1 MADHV
6 THRTTLTPAH
16 APEADAVVEVVRSV
30 AAAPAGG
37 LPPVPVEGELSVD
50 WAFSDGDG
58 LGLLAAWAKP
68 SVVDAGD
75 GLFAALSDPEQR
87 ARLSIR
93 VGGLSLFYGH
103 VDPFDRDDEMTA
115 SGWQA
120 GAVTFSDRVRVAGDE
135 AALTLGQVQVQAL
148 FSSEVPVASGLSA
161 AAAAVW
167 HPWRPSFALP
177 SGNLDRSAFDR
188 ASVRMTAL
196 GRQRGRV
203 ASGTV
208 AGLLGVVAHSWRH
221 GRVVATY
228 ALPQADPIPATEY
241 DTTGAAISLP
251 IPSHRLLSG
260 GTLRRE
266 RFDGLRFTA
275 GPEGRDVVA
284 ERGTF
289 GLGQRTLEASAP
301 WTSDTFGYD
310 ESLRAYDSL
319 GTGDVWEAV
328 TGSPHSP
335 DETDLADAVAD
346 ALAAWRL
353 PERLRLRGA
362 SVTGFVDPALPFRA
376 VVAGELRTFR
386 PVRGSWDVRAGLT
399 MRLEA
404 LELPSIA
411 LPE

>member
-16 APEADAVVEVVRSV
+16 APAVDAVVEVVRNV
-30 AAAPAGG
+30 DAAPAGV
-37 LPPVPVEGELSVD
+37 PPVPVEGELSVD
-50 WAFSDGDG
+50 WAFSDSDG

-68 SVVDAGD
+68 SVIDAGD
-75 GLFAALSDPEQR
+75 GLFAALSDAGQR

-93 VGGLSLFYGH
+93 IGALSLFYGH
-103 VDPFDRDDEMTA
+103 VDPFDRDDELAA

-148 FSSEVPVASGLSA
+148 FSSEVPVASGLSSA
-161 AAAAVW
+161 PAAVW
-167 HPWRPSFALP
+167 HPWRPSFRVM

-188 ASVRMTAL
+188 AAVNMTAL
-196 GRQRGRV
+196 GKQRGRV
-203 ASGTV
+203 ASGVV

-228 ALPQADPIPATEY
+228 ALPTVDPVPALAY
-241 DTTGAAISLP
+241 DTQGGSVPLSVPT
-251 IPSHRLLSG
+251 HRLLSG

-275 GPEGRDVVA
+275 GPQGREVVA

-289 GLGQRTLEASAP
+289 ALGQRTLEASAP

-310 ESLRAYDSL
+310 ESLRAYVSV
-319 GTGDVWEAV
+319 GTGGPWEAV
-328 TGSPHSP
+328 SGSPHSP
-335 DETDLADAVAD
+335 DETELADAVAD
-346 ALAAWRL
+346 ALAVWRL
-353 PERLRLRGA
+353 AERVRIVGA
-362 SVTGFVDPALPFRA
+362 AATGFVDPALPFRA
-376 VVAGELRTFR
+376 YVAGRMRTFR
-386 PVRGSWDVRAGLT
+386 AVRGSWDVRAGLT
-399 MRLEA
+399 TRLEA
-404 LELPSIA
+404 LEIPHIPTA
-411 LPE
+411 P